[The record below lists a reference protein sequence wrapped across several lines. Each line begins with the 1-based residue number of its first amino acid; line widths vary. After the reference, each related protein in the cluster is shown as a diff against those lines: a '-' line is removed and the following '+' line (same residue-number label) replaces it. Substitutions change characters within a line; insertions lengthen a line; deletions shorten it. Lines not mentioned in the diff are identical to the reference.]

1 MAQIPEKIQKK
12 IALSA
17 FTGKSAI
24 RAIKID
30 HPNPSVEYVL
40 SFVYYFVDH
49 DNTRIQYIFSRIN
62 MSLFGLEF
70 AVTGTLEKTTKEI
83 TKMIK
88 DMGGKVNWWIHGK
101 TAAVISNE
109 EEIKKCGSQMK
120 LAEKLGIQVVPLKF
134 LDELSNTDPFEAI
147 KSMDISPW
155 NCKDVSF
162 N

>member
-49 DNTRIQYIFSRIN
+49 DNTRIQYIFFKN
-62 MSLFGLEF
+62 KY
-70 AVTGTLEKTTKEI
+70 V
-83 TKMIK
+83 
-88 DMGGKVNWWIHGK
+88 VVWI
-101 TAAVISNE
+101 
-109 EEIKKCGSQMK
+109 
-120 LAEKLGIQVVPLKF
+120 GICCYWH
-134 LDELSNTDPFEAI
+134 T
-147 KSMDISPW
+147 
-155 NCKDVSF
+155 
-162 N
+162 